1 MNFYLEHNYSGEANV
16 QLLPLPLETI
26 EADSCIRGYHT
37 YSAVL
42 VATVGEQL
50 QCAQERRNAKDLFA
64 VLGSHCMNGSD
75 IVGHISR
82 KISRNHKHL
91 ELCFTTIDFYK

>member
-16 QLLPLPLETI
+16 QMISMPLETL
-26 EADSCIRGYHT
+26 EAESCVQGYHT

-50 QCAQERRNAKDLFA
+50 QCALERRNAKEPFA
-64 VLGSHCMNGSD
+64 VAV
-75 IVGHISR
+75 IER
-82 KISRNHKHL
+82 
-91 ELCFTTIDFYK
+91 E